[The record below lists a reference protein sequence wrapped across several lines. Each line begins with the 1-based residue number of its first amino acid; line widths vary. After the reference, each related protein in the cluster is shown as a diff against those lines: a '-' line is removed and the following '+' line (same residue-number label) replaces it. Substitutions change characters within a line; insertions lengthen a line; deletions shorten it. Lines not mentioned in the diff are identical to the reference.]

1 MKSSPEYNNLL
12 YSSTF
17 VNEKD
22 IILTIWMQHKKR
34 YYEGKKSMD
43 RETKFKQTKS
53 KEKKYFCGTGYFANI
68 CFQQTHD
75 TFVYKL
81 KTSYFIKLFFK
92 CLL

>member
-1 MKSSPEYNNLL
+1 
-12 YSSTF
+12 
-17 VNEKD
+17 
-22 IILTIWMQHKKR
+22 MQHKKR

-75 TFVYKL
+75 AFVYKL
-81 KTSYFIKLFFK
+81 KTSYFIKLFPNVSYNPEFFERKSLTFK
-92 CLL
+92 